1 MKGDQN
7 LELRAV
13 TMAEREVKRLLPILR
28 LSDWSFCGVVV
39 RDRNKM
45 KLGGE
50 HKLASISYTMGD
62 QAFLVKL
69 NREYLNQFGT
79 ALVKRLVA
87 HELAHLVLA
96 PLLEAFEETVSRY
109 AGVPIPE
116 LGDEPGWVQGFLSA
130 LEFAAESIASAV
142 TGKLPVKT
150 TQRYLDAE

>member
-79 ALVKRLVA
+79 ALVKRLVG
-87 HELAHLVLA
+87 H
-96 PLLEAFEETVSRY
+96 
-109 AGVPIPE
+109 
-116 LGDEPGWVQGFLSA
+116 
-130 LEFAAESIASAV
+130 
-142 TGKLPVKT
+142 
-150 TQRYLDAE
+150 